1 MQIPFERELET
12 AIAAADR
19 AGRIILD
26 QYEHFEAVPDARADI
41 STQADRDAQEAI
53 LQVLHRAFPNDA
65 LRAEEQTPSLAGAPL
80 AATRCWI
87 VDPIDG
93 TRGFAKKN
101 GEFSVMVALIEQT
114 RILVGVVLEPVA
126 DRLAYATNGGGCW
139 QRQPSAGAATRCR
152 VRSTRTLADAILV
165 QSHSRSPGRQSELVA
180 ALAPKRVIETYSAG
194 LKLALVA
201 RGEADVYLNTYP
213 YFNDWDICA
222 GQILVEEAGGK
233 VSGLL
238 GEPIHY
244 GGTAG
249 QRSGLL
255 ASNGFLHDSAVAAI
269 RATRT

>member
-1 MQIPFERELET
+1 MPIPFERELET

-26 QYEHFEAVPDARADI
+26 QYERFEAIPDARADI

-53 LQVLHRAFPNDA
+53 LQVLLRAFPNDA
-65 LRAEEQTPSLAGAPL
+65 LRAEEQTPSLAGAPSD
-80 AATRCWI
+80 AARCWI

-101 GEFSVMVALIEQT
+101 GEFSVMVALIEQAN
-114 RILVGVVLEPVA
+114 ILIGVVLEPVA
-126 DRLAYATNGGGCW
+126 DRLTYATNGGGCW
-139 QRQPSAGAATRCR
+139 QRHGSTCAQTRCR
-152 VRSTRTLADAILV
+152 VRPTHALTDAILI
-165 QSHSRSPGRQSELVA
+165 QSHSRSPGRQTELVA

-201 RGEADVYLNTYP
+201 RGEADLYLNTYP

-238 GEPIHY
+238 GEPIQY
-244 GGTAG
+244 GSTTG

-255 ASNGFLHDSAVAAI
+255 ASNGSLHDSAVATI
-269 RATRT
+269 RATRA